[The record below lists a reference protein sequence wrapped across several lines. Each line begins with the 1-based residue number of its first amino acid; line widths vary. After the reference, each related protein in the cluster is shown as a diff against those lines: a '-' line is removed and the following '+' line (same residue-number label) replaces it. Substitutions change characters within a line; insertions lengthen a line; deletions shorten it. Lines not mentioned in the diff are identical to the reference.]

1 MSASENPNSIE
12 HKTWRTLFL
21 RTLAAV
27 VTEWPK
33 SIVAATI
40 VLAALSAMYAQ
51 RHLTLDA
58 NTDSLISPDRAFMR
72 TYREFM
78 HEFGDLEYLYIAV
91 DARGHPH
98 EAKAAVDALVVEL
111 ASFSELPEVHARIDG
126 AEQWRLAPHAMSDQE
141 LRALLSASDAFAP
154 LVERTARG
162 EGSAEVLRDAGERLA
177 RLQSRGLSM
186 DGNER
191 ERLGASALFMLRAVT
206 AIAGDGFAFAQ
217 PRAPEYLVS
226 SSGELFFVE
235 LMPRKDFA
243 GLATIEPILKEIR
256 RVIHEVKFRFPAV
269 DIGLTGKPVLQAD
282 ELATTNDDM
291 TRGTIVAAL
300 LVALLTMWTLGSFV
314 RPLLVMGMLGLTF
327 ACTYGAAAVLVGRL
341 NLLSLVFMLVLVSA
355 GVDYGIHTVAR
366 YTEFRLTLPTRSA
379 MRAAILANTI
389 PTWVGALT
397 SAAVFFLALASEFG
411 GLRELGVIA
420 GSGLII
426 CALILTIALPALIV
440 LVDEWRDRRGVRLL
454 RASATTHSHPNTGG
468 HFFPGE
474 PVDSPA
480 DLSSTRTMRRDRR
493 ILGWCAAITLALCGA
508 IPFLKFET
516 NLLRLQ
522 ADGLDSIEWEHRIL
536 QDSVSAS
543 WFGGIVCRSQEEVAQ
558 VVARARSEP
567 TVAEARSVLDFV
579 KADDP
584 LRIALRAELA
594 RAIPTTPASDA
605 NQAMHPLGT
614 VATLTS
620 SDVKEVHARLG
631 TLIALASL
639 TAPADALAEL
649 RESERA
655 LERLA
660 AQLGDPAQ
668 CDGAR
673 ARAESA
679 VETTGEALE
688 QLGVGARS
696 DLRAS
701 LPSAVRARFVSPE
714 GGLLVSLFPSA
725 DIWEFIP
732 LQNFVAALRSI
743 NPSATGVPV
752 TVYESVIDMR
762 SAFIAMSVWSLVVI
776 ALLVWIDLRSPIATA
791 TCIACLL
798 LGMSWTFG
806 MLTLLGVS
814 LNLANFFSV
823 PMLLGFGIDSC
834 VHVMHRAREGR
845 GACAFGWTSR
855 AVVLSAVTTAVGFG
869 TLLFAA
875 HKGLQSLGWVMCIGS
890 AACLACAVV
899 VLPALLRRFPRLLGL
914 TRTATATTAAAQA
927 LP

>member
-1 MSASENPNSIE
+1 MLL
-12 HKTWRTLFL
+12 HH
-21 RTLAAV
+21 LAAL
-27 VTEWPK
+27 VTGWPR
-33 SIVAATI
+33 SIVVATI
-40 VLAALSAMYAQ
+40 VLSALSGLYAQ
-51 RHLTLDA
+51 RNLTLDA

-78 HEFGDLEYLYIAV
+78 HEFGDLEYLYVAV
-91 DARGHPH
+91 DARGHPQD
-98 EAKAAVDALVVEL
+98 AKAAVDALAIEL
-111 ASFSELPEVHARIDG
+111 ATISELPMVHARIDG
-126 AEQWRLAPHAMSDQE
+126 DEQWRIAPRAMSDQE
-141 LRALLSASDAFAP
+141 LRALLSASDGFAP
-154 LVERTARG
+154 LAESATRG
-162 EGSAEVLRDAGERLA
+162 VDCTELLRDAAERLS

-186 DGNER
+186 NSDER
-191 ERLGASALFMLRAVT
+191 ERVGAGALFMLRAVT
-206 AIAGDGFAFAQ
+206 ATAGDGFAFAQ

-226 SSGELFFVE
+226 SSGELFFIE

-256 RVIHEVKFRFPAV
+256 RVIHEVKLRFPTV
-269 DIGLTGKPVLQAD
+269 DVGLTGKPVLQAD

-366 YTEFRLTLPTRSA
+366 YTEFCLTLPTRAA
-379 MRAAILANTI
+379 MRAAILANTV

-397 SAAVFFLALASEFG
+397 SAAVFFLALGSEFG

-420 GSGLII
+420 GTGLII

-440 LVDEWRDRRGVRLL
+440 LVDEWRDRRRTRLL
-454 RASATTHSHPNTGG
+454 RASASTHDHPNTGG

-474 PVDSPA
+474 PPA
-480 DLSSTRTMRRDRR
+480 STATLSNTQSMRRDRR
-493 ILGWCAAITLALCGA
+493 ILGWGALITLGLCGA
-508 IPFLKFET
+508 IPFLTFET

-522 ADGLDSIEWEHRIL
+522 ADGLESIEWEHRIL
-536 QDSVSAS
+536 HDSVSAS
-543 WFGGIVCRSQEEVAQ
+543 WFGGIICRSQDEVAQ

-579 KADDP
+579 KADDVQ
-584 LRIALRAELA
+584 RIALRAELA
-594 RAIPTTPASDA
+594 RATPVNSPRSGALAA
-605 NQAMHPLGT
+605 NPPGRTATPLST
-614 VATLTS
+614 RAVA
-620 SDVKEVHARLG
+620 EVHAQLR

-639 TAPADALAEL
+639 TTAPEALAEL
-649 RESERA
+649 RETERA
-655 LERLA
+655 LELLAARLA
-660 AQLGDPAQ
+660 DPAQ
-668 CDGAR
+668 CESAR
-673 ARAESA
+673 ARAELA
-679 VETTGEALE
+679 VVTTGHALE
-688 QLGVGARS
+688 QLGVGARM

-701 LPSAVRARFVSPE
+701 LPSAVRDRFVSPD
-714 GGLLVSLFPSA
+714 GGLLVSLFPSN
-725 DIWEFIP
+725 DIWEFAP
-732 LQNFVAALRSI
+732 LENFVAALRAI

-762 SAFIAMSVWSLVVI
+762 SAFVSMSAWSLLVI
-776 ALLVWIDLRSPIATA
+776 ALLVLLDLRSTVATA
-791 TCIACLL
+791 TCIGCLL

-845 GACAFGWTSR
+845 DATAFGWTTR
-855 AVVLSAVTTAVGFG
+855 AVILSAVTTAVGFG

-890 AACLACAVV
+890 AACLACAVL

-914 TRTATATTAAAQA
+914 PRTAAATRAATTAASQA
-927 LP
+927 SP